1 MIKDVIRQNGGT
13 AHAHTEL
20 IRCIMYNL
28 LAVMCRAAGEVGGQ
42 IDFSRDEYLNSLLHC
57 ESVERIC
64 EVMTD
69 AVTSLC
75 ACVSEMAS
83 DDSGVEQK
91 VKQLVRENF
100 RKQGFGVMEI
110 GEHFGLTPSYIS
122 RLFKRETGE
131 LLTDYITRVRIDE
144 AKRLIRETKDTF
156 DHIAEQVGY
165 LNAKILARTF
175 KKTEGILPSQYRAM
189 HNEK

>member
-1 MIKDVIRQNGGT
+1 
-13 AHAHTEL
+13 
-20 IRCIMYNL
+20 
-28 LAVMCRAAGEVGGQ
+28 
-42 IDFSRDEYLNSLLHC
+42 
-57 ESVERIC
+57 
-64 EVMTD
+64 
-69 AVTSLC
+69 
-75 ACVSEMAS
+75 
-83 DDSGVEQK
+83 
-91 VKQLVRENF
+91 
-100 RKQGFGVMEI
+100 MEI